1 MSFPG
6 PNQPPS
12 NGGGNKPNGGNNPFT
27 NPFSR
32 NNDGKNGGS
41 GANGNKSNGPRPF
54 WQSPWLWV
62 VVVALLAVTMF
73 QLFAGAGSQTID
85 TKDGMQI
92 LNGNTVEYATIVDNT
107 QQVKLKLSSDYS
119 ATDPDT
125 GRTKNY
131 GKNVQFYYT
140 YAQSAAVVKAVQK
153 ADPAKGWT
161 ASMQQTSI
169 WTYLL
174 TSLLP
179 FLIIFGLFWFLMS
192 RMGGAAGGMFGMGGK
207 KNSGKLLDGQTPTTK
222 FSDVAGEDAAV
233 QEVEEIKDFLKD
245 PSRYKALGARI
256 PRGVLLYGPPGTGKT
271 LLARAIAGE
280 AGVPFYSMA
289 GSDFV
294 EMFVGLGASR
304 VRDLFDEAKKN
315 APAIIF
321 IDEIDAVG
329 RKRGGSGMSRR

>member
-140 YAQSAAVVKAVQK
+140 FAQGAQVAKAVENG
-153 ADPAKGWT
+153 DLEKGWT
-161 ASMQQTSI
+161 SNIEQTSVMS
-169 WTYLL
+169 YLI
-174 TSLLP
+174 TSILP
-179 FLIIFGLFWFLMS
+179 FIIFFAFAFTDLHRAQDPNKFFGRALFH
-192 RMGGAAGGMFGMGGK
+192 
-207 KNSGKLLDGQTPTTK
+207 N
-222 FSDVAGEDAAV
+222 
-233 QEVEEIKDFLKD
+233 
-245 PSRYKALGARI
+245 
-256 PRGVLLYGPPGTGKT
+256 
-271 LLARAIAGE
+271 ARALQQVDERCRGAVENGHFFSRDVDVEIVQPQPGAG
-280 AGVPFYSMA
+280 
-289 GSDFV
+289 
-294 EMFVGLGASR
+294 
-304 VRDLFDEAKKN
+304 
-315 APAIIF
+315 
-321 IDEIDAVG
+321 
-329 RKRGGSGMSRR
+329 